1 MTEESITV
9 RNEFFL
15 FSPPFESGLL
25 QQEKQLAPFVFVNLP
40 ENYNQVQWK
49 TEKEEEEEENY

>member
-40 ENYNQVQWK
+40 ENYNQVQ
-49 TEKEEEEEENY
+49 